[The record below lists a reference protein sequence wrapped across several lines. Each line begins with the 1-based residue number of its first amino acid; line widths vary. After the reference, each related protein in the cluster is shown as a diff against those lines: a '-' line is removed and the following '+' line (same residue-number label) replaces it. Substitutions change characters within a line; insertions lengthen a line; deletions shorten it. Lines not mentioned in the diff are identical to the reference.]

1 MFTKPFIPS
10 SNMLNTMIAS
20 AMAKCDGD
28 IEQQRLAEE
37 ARLERRALRMEEAR
51 CRAQAQARTLEY
63 WR

>member
-1 MFTKPFIPS
+1 MSTKPFIPS
-10 SNMLNTMIAS
+10 SDMLNIMIAS

-28 IEQQRLAEE
+28 IEQQRLAED
-37 ARLERRALRMEEAR
+37 ARLERRAIRMEEAR